1 MDSLVVVHRLGCSKI
16 YGILVSGSGIKHASP
31 ALQGRFLTTGSLG
44 KLLTQTFA
52 KVSTVAKKKKRVQWG
67 KDSSD
72 GTLEVAMEVKEG
84 HSEDMK
90 PEAWDTLEA
99 LGCDPDKAQTQ
110 GRGKHRLKDPAQ
122 RDECMSGTSH

>member
-52 KVSTVAKKKKRVQWG
+52 KVSTVAKKKKEFSGARTVLMGHLRWPWRSR
-67 KDSSD
+67 KA
-72 GTLEVAMEVKEG
+72 TLR
-84 HSEDMK
+84 
-90 PEAWDTLEA
+90 T
-99 LGCDPDKAQTQ
+99 
-110 GRGKHRLKDPAQ
+110 
-122 RDECMSGTSH
+122 